1 MMSTASH
8 ETGRRPQ
15 EEAMLARAAQ
25 EEVGQGQQVVS
36 VLHSSDL
43 QVWRL
48 LENLPAGA
56 YTCDADGLITYFN
69 QHAVRLWGR
78 APQLHNPVDR
88 FCGSFKL
95 LLPDGSPIAHDQCW
109 MALALKMGQAY
120 NGHEIMI
127 ERPDGQRLTVL
138 AHANPIVDDAG
149 HLLGAVN
156 VLVDITERQQAAE
169 MQQHLAAIIES
180 SDDAIIGQ
188 TLEGIITSW
197 NRGAERL
204 YGYTTEDV
212 VGQPIAMLV
221 PPDLP
226 DELPQILAHLQ
237 CGERIDHYE
246 TQRLRKDGT
255 RLDVSLTISPIRNA
269 SGRIIGASKIARDIT
284 ARKQMAMEAARKQ
297 REDEV
302 FVELAQTLN
311 ASLDLDTVLQRVVE
325 AAQEL
330 SCSERALIFLR
341 NPGTETLVTRYQVGA
356 PEIPFADL
364 RIAPGKGIGG
374 LVLATGRPQRT
385 ADYATD
391 PHFSKDYLA
400 RMRAGGQLAVIAVP
414 MIIGAH
420 VAGVFYVS
428 NHCSQPFTDRDEEV
442 LRRLAAYAATAIHNA
457 QLYRQ
462 AQEALAERQ
471 RAEEALQHAH
481 AVLEQR
487 VQARTAE
494 LAAAVE
500 ALQREVVEREQ
511 AETERRRLEEET
523 RRAEH
528 FALLGRLA
536 AGVSHEIRNPLGIIY
551 LQADIL
557 EEELQRLGLA
567 HRAPLLPALS
577 EIKANLARLDD
588 LVQDYLSLVRVAT
601 IQQESAD
608 LGAVVKDFAQKL
620 EADLTA
626 RGITLKRDGLSQLGQ
641 VALHHNTFRRALLNL
656 VQNAMEAMPQGG
668 SLTLRGLQTVTQ
680 VQLEVSDTGVGL
692 PAEQLGQIFEP
703 LYTTKPGGT
712 GLGLYLVRE
721 IVTAHGG
728 EITVQSEVGHGT
740 TFVITL
746 PRLEATG

>member
-1 MMSTASH
+1 MDGIPS
-8 ETGRRPQ
+8 ETGRRPK
-15 EEAMLARAAQ
+15 EEAMLEPAPQ

-36 VLHSSDL
+36 VLHRSDL
-43 QVWRL
+43 QFWRL
-48 LENLPAGA
+48 LDKLPAGA
-56 YTCDADGLITYFN
+56 YTCDAEGLITYFN
-69 QHAVRLWGR
+69 HHAVQLWGR

-95 LLPDGSPIAHDQCW
+95 FLPDGSALAHDQCW
-109 MALALKMGQAY
+109 MALALKMGKAY

-127 ERPDGQRLTVL
+127 ERPDGQCLTVL
-138 AHANPIVDDAG
+138 AHANPIFDDCG

-156 VLVDITERQQAAE
+156 VLVDITERQRAE
-169 MQQHLAAIIES
+169 EVRQHLAAIIES

-204 YGYTTEDV
+204 YGYTTEQV
-212 VGQPIAMLV
+212 LGQPIAMLV

-226 DELPQILAHLQ
+226 DEVPQMLARLQ
-237 CGERIDHYE
+237 RGERIDHYE
-246 TQRLRKDGT
+246 TQRMHKDGI
-255 RLDVSLTISPIRNA
+255 RLDVSLTISPIRNT

-284 ARKQMAMEAARKQ
+284 ARKRMEMEAARQQ

-325 AAQEL
+325 AAKEL
-330 SCSERALIFLR
+330 SRSERALIFLR
-341 NPGTETLVTRYQVGA
+341 EPGTETLVMRYQVGA
-356 PEIPFADL
+356 PEMSFADL
-364 RIAPGKGIGG
+364 RITPGKGIGG
-374 LVLATGRPQRT
+374 LVLATGRPQRA

-391 PHFSKDYLA
+391 PRFSKDYLP

-414 MIIGAH
+414 IIIGAQ
-420 VAGVFYVS
+420 VEGVFYVS
-428 NHCSQPFTDRDEEV
+428 NHCCQLFTDRDEEV

-462 AQEALAERQ
+462 AQQALAERQ
-471 RAEEALQHAH
+471 RAEEALQQAH
-481 AVLEQR
+481 AALEQR
-487 VQARTAE
+487 VEARTAE
-494 LAAAVE
+494 LAAALE
-500 ALQREVVEREQ
+500 ALQREAAEREQ
-511 AETERRRLEEET
+511 TEAERRRLEEEA

-551 LQADIL
+551 LHADIL
-557 EEELQRLGLA
+557 EEELQRLALA
-567 HRAPLLPALS
+567 DEPQLLPALS
-577 EIKANLARLDD
+577 EIKTNLARLDD

-601 IQQESAD
+601 IQREAAD
-608 LGAVVKDFAQKL
+608 VGAVVKDFAQEL

-626 RGITLKRDGLSQLGQ
+626 RGITLKLDGLGQLGQ
-641 VALHHNTFRRALLNL
+641 VALHNNTFRRALLNL
-656 VQNAMEAMPQGG
+656 VHNAMDAMPQGG
-668 SLTLRGLQTVTQ
+668 SLILRGQQTAAQ
-680 VQLEVSDTGVGL
+680 VRLEVSDTGVGI
-692 PAEQLGQIFEP
+692 PAERLRQIFAP

-721 IVTAHGG
+721 IVSAHGG
-728 EITVQSEVGHGT
+728 EITVQSRVGHGT
-740 TFVITL
+740 TFRITL
-746 PRLEATG
+746 PCLETEG